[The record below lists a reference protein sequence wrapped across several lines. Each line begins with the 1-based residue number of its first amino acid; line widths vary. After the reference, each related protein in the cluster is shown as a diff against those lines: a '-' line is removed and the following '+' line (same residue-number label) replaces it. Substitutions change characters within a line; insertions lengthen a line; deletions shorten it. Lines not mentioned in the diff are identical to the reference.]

1 MKLMMAAGATLLII
15 GIILGV
21 IPGHASGALGTG
33 DPISCG
39 SPWFRDHAG
48 EQHAAAVD
56 NLATSM
62 EGGGPAAGDRYRVA
76 CDDAT
81 GTRGVFAWVLAGLGL
96 LAFIGLGLIAAQ
108 RRGGGTP
115 TATA

>member
-1 MKLMMAAGATLLII
+1 MKLMTAAGAALLII

-21 IPGHASGALGTG
+21 TPGHASGALGM
-33 DPISCG
+33 DSPISCG
-39 SPWFRDHAG
+39 SPWFRDHTG

-62 EGGGPAAGDRYRVA
+62 EGGGPAAGNRYRIA

-96 LAFIGLGLIAAQ
+96 LTLIGLGLIAAQ
-108 RRGGGTP
+108 RRSGGTP
-115 TATA
+115 TATT